1 MKKSRPEQACG
12 ALIVAPSGRIRS
24 LSRVAARYLKE
35 HFGPRP
41 DKHRLPEPLDSW
53 ARTRPEIPFSLVK
66 NGRIFFVR
74 LIDWSRKGAQYF
86 LLEERVVE
94 EGKLTPQELVVM
106 YWLRKGKASDEIGQ
120 IMGRKVGTVKKHLN
134 RIYDKLGVP
143 NRTAAAFY
151 ADRFFT
157 AEE

>member
-1 MKKSRPEQACG
+1 LKKSRPEQVCG
-12 ALIVAPSGRIRS
+12 ALIVAPGGRIRF

-35 HFGPRP
+35 HFEPRP
-41 DKHRLPEPLDSW
+41 DRYRLPEALGSW
-53 ARTRPEIPFSLVK
+53 ARTRPETPFCLVR
-66 NGRIFFVR
+66 NGRIVFVR
-74 LIDWSRKGAQYF
+74 LVDRSRKGAQCF

-94 EGKLTPQELVVM
+94 EKKLTPQEVLVVC
-106 YWLRKGKASDEIGQ
+106 WLRKGKTSEEIGK
-120 IMGRKVGTVKKHLN
+120 IMGLKVGTVKKHLG
-134 RIYDKLGVP
+134 RIYDKLGVD